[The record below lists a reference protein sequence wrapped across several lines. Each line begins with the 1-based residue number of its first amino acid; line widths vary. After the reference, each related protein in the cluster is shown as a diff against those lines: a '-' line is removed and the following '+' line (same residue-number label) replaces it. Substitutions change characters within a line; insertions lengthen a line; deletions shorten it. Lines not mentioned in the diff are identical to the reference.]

1 MTASL
6 KAMLH
11 QVLSAC
17 SSRLAS
23 ALATSWD
30 SSEGRGTS
38 ASLPEVALTCAQQAA
53 GSRAG

>member
-1 MTASL
+1 VTASL